1 MSDRG
6 RLVLNPTL
14 QLTALVDISRRGKGR
29 RRVELTDPRALRL
42 LFAAVTGGRRPRLD
56 GALARQL
63 LHDGILVRPAEVP
76 RDVHLDPRLG
86 LAAPTSRVVTHRA
99 RVAHRHRGASAR
111 APAAVGGSG
120 SPRLRAGSRLRR
132 GPSLPPDIARRVAIA
147 EPFLP
152 AEDILWVRQAGSGIE
167 LPYTLEPDVAR
178 VARELQRGGR
188 DARSTPIPNALRAVG
203 AAGEFGAAAGERAAW
218 RRQVLSWRRELHTS
232 GYAVLRGLFTP
243 IFIGAVREYYRR
255 LEREGYLMGGDARR
269 RGRPLIHDEPLLAF
283 LGSQLAAVVRQV
295 TRQPAPS
302 TFSFLRVYDTGAVL
316 ERHRDHPVCR
326 WNIDLVV
333 GGEPPPVR
341 RSAWP
346 LWIAARPGRRAV
358 RLGLGDGVLYCGAH
372 VTHWRSVQPAGQST
386 VLACFHYG
394 RAGSRA

>member
-14 QLTALVDISRRGKGR
+14 QLTALVDISRRGKEH
-29 RRVELTDPRALRL
+29 RRVEFTDARALRW
-42 LFAAVTGGRRPRLD
+42 LFAAVIGGRRPRLD

-86 LAAPTSRVVTHRA
+86 LAAPTSRDVTHRA
-99 RVAHRHRGASAR
+99 RVAPRRRGPSAR

-132 GPSLPPDIARRVAIA
+132 GPGLPPDIARRVAIP

-152 AEDILWVRQAGSGIE
+152 AEDILWVRHAGSGIE
-167 LPYTLEPDVAR
+167 LPYTLTPDVAR
-178 VARELQRGGR
+178 VVRELQRGGR
-188 DARSTPIPNALRAVG
+188 DARSIPVPDALRAVG
-203 AAGEFGAAAGERAAW
+203 AAGEFGDVAREQAVW
-218 RRQVLSWRRELHTS
+218 RRQVRDWRRELHTS

-243 IFIGAVREYYRR
+243 IFVAAVREYYRR

-283 LGSQLAAVVRQV
+283 LGSQLAAVVSQV
-295 TRQPAPS
+295 TRQRAPS
-302 TFSFLRVYDTGAVL
+302 IFSFLRVYDPGAVL
-316 ERHRDHPVCR
+316 ERHRDRPVCR
-326 WNIDLVV
+326 WNIDLVA
-333 GGEPPPVR
+333 GGEPPPER
-341 RSAWP
+341 RTAWP
-346 LWIAARPGRRAV
+346 LWIDGRRGRRAV
-358 RLGLGDGVLYCGAH
+358 RLGLADGLLYRG
-372 VTHWRSVQPAGQST
+372 TELRHWRPTQRAGHST

-394 RAGSRA
+394 LPRPRP